1 VQSPRRSIVWQER
14 LQSVSDPSTKRPQIW
29 IVDDSPTEALITE
42 RSLGKDFE
50 YERFGDGSVVVERL
64 AASSKLPDVLLLDWV
79 MPGMA
84 GDEVCRFLRSNPHTQ
99 HIPIILVTASRVE
112 TADVVHGLASGA
124 NDYVARPFAA
134 EELRARVDAVI
145 RASQLRELANQER
158 GRLDTV
164 NRVSRAVL
172 TAGASTGDILHNLTA
187 GLTVSLCDGCSVLF
201 LPGPHPVAV
210 PATAHHRADPTG
222 QALAAIATLTDPT
235 VHTFASSDDARRTLP
250 PAYQPYIEQFGLRGL
265 AILPFPIN
273 GPVQGVMTVTRDGNS
288 TPFEPEDIATIETCL
303 EYAAL
308 AIQTAMRF
316 DVERT
321 ARDQLHAVLDQL
333 PIGIIATDALGSP
346 TLINAAAR
354 ALLPGIAPIENAP
367 LSAWV
372 QTDGT
377 TIEHGEWVRSTTLTT
392 RHPAHMELQLAP
404 RGEALRTVIVSAVPL
419 LDGRGEL
426 AGAVT
431 ALQDASAERAII
443 SEREAIAKFQQQLLG
458 IVGHDLRNPLAA
470 LTTGLSI
477 LDEVAKG
484 VPLIASVVRRLS
496 SSTHRMTRIVDQ
508 LLDVTR
514 ARLGGGIPMEPR
526 DVQLLPLAKATVEEL
541 VLAYPTTA
549 FELVNSVPVS
559 GHWDPD
565 RLSQVLSNLM
575 SNAAQYGRQQAPVL
589 LEIAQSGELAT
600 ITVSNTNRDR
610 PIPPELIDVLFDPYR
625 RGQAEAKHHVG
636 LGLGLYIVHE
646 IVTAHGG
653 RIDVESTES
662 TTVFRVALPLR
673 APAPSPPQAR
683 AAAEP

>member
-1 VQSPRRSIVWQER
+1 
-14 LQSVSDPSTKRPQIW
+14 VSDPSPKRPQIW

-50 YERFGDGSVVVERL
+50 YERFIDGSVVVERL
-64 AASSKLPDVLLLDWV
+64 AVSPKLPDVLLLDWV

-112 TADVVHGLASGA
+112 TADVVNGLASGA

-158 GRLDTV
+158 ARLDTV

-201 LPGPHPVAV
+201 LPGPPPVPVA
-210 PATAHHRADPTG
+210 AIAHHRADPTG

-235 VHTFASSDDARRTLP
+235 VHTFTSSDDARRTLP

-265 AILPFPIN
+265 AILPFPIS
-273 GPVQGVMTVTRDGNS
+273 GPVQGVMTVTRDGHS

-316 DVERT
+316 D
-321 ARDQLHAVLDQL
+321 
-333 PIGIIATDALGSP
+333 
-346 TLINAAAR
+346 
-354 ALLPGIAPIENAP
+354 
-367 LSAWV
+367 
-372 QTDGT
+372 
-377 TIEHGEWVRSTTLTT
+377 
-392 RHPAHMELQLAP
+392 
-404 RGEALRTVIVSAVPL
+404 
-419 LDGRGEL
+419 
-426 AGAVT
+426 
-431 ALQDASAERAII
+431 AERAA
-443 SEREAIAKFQQQLLG
+443 REAIAKFQQQLLG

-526 DVQLLPLAKATVEEL
+526 DVQLLPLARATVEEL
-541 VLAYPTTA
+541 VLAYPTST
-549 FELVNSVPVS
+549 FELVNSAPVSVPVS
-559 GHWDPD
+559 GYWDPD

-575 SNAAQYGRQQAPVL
+575 SNAAQYGRQQTPVV

-610 PIPPELIDVLFDPYR
+610 PIPPELIEVLFDPYR
-625 RGQAEAKHHVG
+625 RGRAEAKHHVG

-653 RIDVESTES
+653 RIDVESTEL
-662 TTVFRVALPLR
+662 TTVFRVALPR
-673 APAPSPPQAR
+673 RSPALSNLQAQ